1 MERIAAA
8 KEQWRPPYDAL
19 VSSLLPGCVSGLR
32 LRLKEWLLVHESGH
46 GSGCVGGQ

>member
-1 MERIAAA
+1 MERTAAA
-8 KEQWRPPYDAL
+8 KQQWQLPYNAL
-19 VSSLLPGCVSGLR
+19 VSSPLPGSVFGLR